1 MHESSLTDGQKSENH
16 SSRHFKYIRLRK
28 LKLKKWW
35 RPSKMAL
42 TLARCSL
49 ATIIENSFQL
59 KRADLTVECQEVF
72 LHSLQKKAI
81 QTACYHLNAD

>member
-1 MHESSLTDGQKSENH
+1 
-16 SSRHFKYIRLRK
+16 
-28 LKLKKWW
+28 
-35 RPSKMAL
+35 MAL